1 MKRFFVS
8 FFIAGFVLIFSI
20 GSYAAS
26 SSFGIK
32 AGTLGVG
39 PELEHSFNKSLG
51 ARIGFN
57 YFSLTKSASEGNI
70 DYNLKAK
77 LRNFAALFDWHPFK
91 GTFRISAGVL
101 YNKNE
106 FEGNGKS
113 SGPLSSQTFKIGNKT
128 YSINDIK
135 SVHGKIEY
143 RNFNPYLSLGW
154 DTSAG
159 KTNGL
164 GFTFELGA
172 VYQGKSKVT
181 LTAAGNSTTINSQI
195 FKDNLSL
202 ETNNVK
208 RNANKLKV
216 WPVISLGLVY
226 RF

>member
-1 MKRFFVS
+1 M
-8 FFIAGFVLIFSI
+8 FSI
-20 GSYAAS
+20 GSYVAS

-32 AGTLGVG
+32 AGTLGIG

-51 ARIGFN
+51 ARIEFN

-77 LRNFAALFDWHPFK
+77 LRNFAALLDWHPFK
-91 GTFRISAGVL
+91 GTFRISVGVL
-101 YNKNE
+101 YNKNKL
-106 FEGNGKS
+106 EGNGKP
-113 SGPLSSQTFKIGNKT
+113 SGSLSGQTFKIGNKT
-128 YSINDIK
+128 YSINDIG
-135 SVHGKIEY
+135 SVYGKIEY
-143 RNFNPYLSLGW
+143 RNFNPYLSFGW
-154 DTSAG
+154 DTSAD

-181 LTAAGNSTTINSQI
+181 LTATGTSAILNSQT
-195 FKDNLSL
+195 FKDNLNL

-208 RNANKLKV
+208 HDADKLKV